1 MASSKAAF
9 FLYLGIVQ
17 GSCFLAILLQL
28 LGFNVSHG
36 WVAARMLQILQVKFG
51 TALAAQ
57 QVMDNGRPVV
67 YLSNHR
73 SWGDFWTDAAL
84 LAGPSFISR
93 AMVAAAIPWTALWG
107 SNEGWLWFFSRGS
120 KHKEGAV
127 AWMKHFLSER
137 IKGFA
142 GKGVVLYPEG
152 TRSLLPEGL
161 PLKLGALGAAY
172 ELQWPVQVVIT
183 TNKECVT
190 AEREMAVNFGTLCVS
205 SVSRVIDPGTFAS
218 MEAFIEVVKET
229 WRKTWKEAY
238 SPDFQLRTHTA
249 LPGAHLPT
257 LRWSPKGPWRLQVVR
272 LLLLALAYLLFKRW
286 RAKREVKKDDKQDGV
301 AVNCDKSSISCS

>member
-73 SWGDFWTDAAL
+73 TPCWGDFWTDAAL
-84 LAGPSFISR
+84 LAGRRVPRGLWTPSR
-93 AMVAAAIPWTALWG
+93 H
-107 SNEGWLWFFSRGS
+107 RGS
-120 KHKEGAV
+120 DFG
-127 AWMKHFLSER
+127 